1 MIKNTYLS
9 PEMTIITVNAQ
20 TVLCQ
25 SSGAVSA
32 SSIEEWTYEEFEW

>member
-1 MIKNTYLS
+1 MKKSTYLS
-9 PEMTIITVNAQ
+9 PEMTIITVSSQ

-32 SSIEEWTYEEFEW
+32 SSIEDWTYEEFEW